1 MRGGLRVER
10 GSETRSGG
18 VLWALLGVVG
28 RFGPRKFNGEIQQQ
42 RLGFGFRPERT
53 PQDRERERDR
63 EPRIDGDHDARERE
77 REQDQE

>member
-1 MRGGLRVER
+1 MRGGPKRAQGASCGLC
-10 GSETRSGG
+10 G
-18 VLWALLGVVG
+18 GVVG
-28 RFGPRKFNGEIQQQ
+28 RFGPLEFNGEIQQQ